1 MLQKIKSLLSPA
13 PARSI
18 HPTPVEAF
26 HSDNY
31 LRHTAR
37 RLEHL
42 SSLGIPVA
50 GKTVL
55 DVSSGIGDHARYYMD
70 RGCRVTMTEV
80 RQENIDVLRRRF
92 PEGDIQM
99 IDLENPRPLA
109 GAPFEVIHC
118 YGLLYHLGKP
128 DVAIDYLSAICSG
141 MLFLE
146 TCVSPGTEE
155 EINPVAEDPGNPT
168 WAFSG
173 GACRPTRP
181 WVYNRLKR
189 HFPHVY
195 MPRTQP
201 NHPQFILEWSNQP
214 KDDKVLTRSVFV
226 ASRHPL
232 RNSLLEDGVPMT
244 QEHHP

>member
-42 SSLGIPVA
+42 ASLGIPVA

-99 IDLENPRPLA
+99 IDLENPRTLA

-141 MLFLE
+141 NVRLARDGGGNQSRGGRPGQSDLGVLRWRLPTHE
-146 TCVSPGTEE
+146 TVGLQPSQT
-155 EINPVAEDPGNPT
+155 
-168 WAFSG
+168 AFS
-173 GACRPTRP
+173 ACLHAADPTEP
-181 WVYNRLKR
+181 SAI
-189 HFPHVY
+189 H
-195 MPRTQP
+195 PRVVQP
-201 NHPQFILEWSNQP
+201 
-214 KDDKVLTRSVFV
+214 
-226 ASRHPL
+226 A
-232 RNSLLEDGVPMT
+232 
-244 QEHHP
+244 